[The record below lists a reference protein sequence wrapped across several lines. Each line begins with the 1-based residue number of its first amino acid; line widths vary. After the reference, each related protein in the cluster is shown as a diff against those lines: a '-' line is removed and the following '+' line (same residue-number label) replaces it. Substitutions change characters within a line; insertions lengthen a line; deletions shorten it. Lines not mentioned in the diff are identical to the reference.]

1 MSTLVILNPTA
12 GRGKCA
18 RLRPRIERGLRDAG
32 VKFDLVETTGP
43 GHALGLARDAASQGF
58 SKLLCAGGDGTV
70 HEAANGLL
78 QSPLAK
84 DGATQVALGVIPA
97 GTGDDF
103 AKLVNV
109 YRLPPEAAVAR
120 MARATEA
127 RFDVGRVDGG
137 EYFDNV
143 LGIGFDAEVV
153 RNALKIRRL
162 KGILVYL
169 ASIYR
174 TFVTFRAPVL
184 EVVSDAHTET
194 SPMMML
200 GVMNGVCEGGGFYLT
215 PESDPKDG
223 LLDVCLIRK
232 VGLLKF
238 LQDVPR
244 VMKGTHVDLPEV
256 SIFKTARLTIRC
268 ADRPLVLELDGELR
282 EPHKRE
288 IDVVLEPR
296 KLRVLVGR

>member
-1 MSTLVILNPTA
+1 MSTLVVLNPTA

-18 RLRPRIERGLRDAG
+18 RLRHRIEKGLRDAG
-32 VKFDLVETTGP
+32 VKCELVETTGP
-43 GHALGLARDAASQGF
+43 GHALGIAREAAGRGIT
-58 SKLLCAGGDGTV
+58 KLICAGGDGTI

-78 QSPLAK
+78 QSPLAA
-84 DGATQVALGVIPA
+84 DGATRVALGCIPA

-120 MARATEA
+120 MARAEEA
-127 RFDVGRVDGG
+127 LFDVGKVEG

-162 KGILVYL
+162 KGIMVYL
-169 ASIYR
+169 ASLYR

-184 EVVSDAHTET
+184 EVVSAEHRET

-200 GVMNGVCEGGGFYLT
+200 GVMIGVSEGGGFYLT
-215 PESDPKDG
+215 PEADPSDG

-232 VGLLKF
+232 VGLLQF
-238 LQDVPR
+238 LVDVPK
-244 VMKGTHVDLPEV
+244 VLKGTHGELEEV
-256 SIFKTARLTIRC
+256 SLFRTQRLTIRC
-268 ADRPLVLELDGELR
+268 ADRPLVLQLDGELR
-282 EPHKRE
+282 EPHRRE
-288 IDVVLEPR
+288 IEVTLEPR
-296 KLRVLVGR
+296 RLRVLVGR